1 MAIIKTKKADLNI
14 HHKKYF
20 QISIIITLC
29 LLIAAFKFS
38 PNGNIPIPPENN
50 DPGWIDLQKTVKT
63 KQLPKPPLPSKP
75 PLPKI
80 EVSDIIDDIIVGPTD
95 INQNDRIAPPPDLP
109 IPSSRIIEDD
119 NSEFRWVEEMPTLIG
134 GIQSIQKNIYYT
146 EIARRIEVEG
156 KVIIEFVVNKQ
167 GEVEDAFIFKGIF
180 DELDKIALNAV
191 QKARFTPALQRGKA
205 VRVRM
210 WMPIIFRLK

>member
-1 MAIIKTKKADLNI
+1 
-14 HHKKYF
+14 
-20 QISIIITLC
+20 
-29 LLIAAFKFS
+29 
-38 PNGNIPIPPENN
+38 
-50 DPGWIDLQKTVKT
+50 
-63 KQLPKPPLPSKP
+63 
-75 PLPKI
+75 
-80 EVSDIIDDIIVGPTD
+80 
-95 INQNDRIAPPPDLP
+95 
-109 IPSSRIIEDD
+109 
-119 NSEFRWVEEMPTLIG
+119 MPTLIG
-134 GIQSIQKNIYYT
+134 GLQSIQKNIYYT